1 MTFRPRLQVL
11 VIINLCYFT
20 QLDDHLNTNEITSLQ
35 KRLMEKR
42 VRNLHKQ
49 QLGEKRGGRGV
60 MTISKGLSERCEEL
74 ETVVSLKRNLLN
86 KAFFIVFSRLLCSN
100 YQ

>member
-1 MTFRPRLQVL
+1 MMTFRPRLQVL
-11 VIINLCYFT
+11 IITNLCYFT
-20 QLDDHLNTNEITSLQ
+20 QLDDHLNTNETTSPQ
-35 KRLMEKR
+35 KR
-42 VRNLHKQ
+42 VRNFHKQ
-49 QLGEKRGGRGV
+49 QLGEKRGGV

-86 KAFFIVFSRLLCSN
+86 KACFIVFSRLLCSN